1 VAELQL
7 PVGPVDFILPA
18 GVAWTQRQ
26 PYRQVAER
34 MRPGDPVRLRRE
46 PNNQHDPHAVL
57 VLTGNNEVAGY
68 LYATEAAWLSLLLDL
83 APPGRDESI
92 VLGTKQKRL
101 QIEIRLNLKE
111 AWPIFTIVAIFCLSR
126 LNFSVELNL
135 AGNPFLRPLAELNS
149 QFLADY
155 DNFELPRVIINAFN
169 RLRERENSIKS
180 KS

>member
-1 VAELQL
+1 
-7 PVGPVDFILPA
+7 
-18 GVAWTQRQ
+18 
-26 PYRQVAER
+26 